1 MPVKLITLVLVPAL
15 LAACGIKG
23 SLYLPP
29 PPTSGPEAPEGDHS
43 KPFEPPELAPRPP
56 IE

>member
-1 MPVKLITLVLVPAL
+1 MLALACAL
-15 LAACGIKG
+15 LSACGIKG

-29 PPTSGPEAPEGDHS
+29 VPGQTAADGDHS
-43 KPFEPPELAPRPP
+43 KPFEPPVLTPRPP

>member
-1 MPVKLITLVLVPAL
+1 MRVKLTVLALASAL

-29 PPTSGPEAPEGDHS
+29 VPGKAAPDGDHS
-43 KPFEPPELAPRPP
+43 KPFEPPEPAPRPP